1 MTCQDCDLLQLLPV
15 TLHNGKSVCRNCP
28 LWRQECEAR
37 EVLRMSRSA
46 QDLYLQKVEAKRGR
60 LGLRELQGE
69 IFALQAPKKLL

>member
-15 TLHNGKSVCRNCP
+15 TLHTGNSVCQNCP

-46 QDLYLQKVEAKRGR
+46 QDSYLQQVEARRGR
-60 LGLRELQGE
+60 LGLQELQGE
-69 IFALQAPKKLL
+69 MINLQSTGK

>member
-1 MTCQDCDLLQLLPV
+1 MTCQDCDLLLLLPV
-15 TLHNGKSVCRNCP
+15 TLNNGKSVCRNCP

-69 IFALQAPKKLL
+69 MIRLSKAGS